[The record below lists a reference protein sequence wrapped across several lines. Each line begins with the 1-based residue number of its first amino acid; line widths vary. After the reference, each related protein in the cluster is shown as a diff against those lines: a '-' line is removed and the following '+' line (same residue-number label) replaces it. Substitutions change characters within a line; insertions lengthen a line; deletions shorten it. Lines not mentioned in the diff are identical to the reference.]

1 MHEVPERGGRTQDVW
16 VLYFRGFWKFIAALF
31 VLLVSSQSLVPCS
44 VSYVLVRKML
54 RAFARLLLWSCCLCA
69 SMENDDYDDDMAAM
83 SVVLDCSLLVSGEY
97 NLKSYKF
104 IRSRSRQPILAL
116 ARA

>member
-1 MHEVPERGGRTQDVW
+1 
-16 VLYFRGFWKFIAALF
+16 
-31 VLLVSSQSLVPCS
+31 
-44 VSYVLVRKML
+44 
-54 RAFARLLLWSCCLCA
+54 
-69 SMENDDYDDDMAAM
+69 MENDDYDDDMAAM

-104 IRSRSRQPILAL
+104 VRSRSRQPILAL